1 MQSVSSLPKCF
12 VLPKAQMST
21 GLTSSYNQGLNVYA
35 PVFIPR
41 AQFPIIT
48 SPLIF
53 PDETSFVVG
62 RVWCIPGNAE
72 TFFTMPEEVKST
84 PIDIPV
90 KGEMWGKVDLSKP
103 LTFGAFPVDP
113 NSNPSISPSLPA
125 SFTDN
130 LSSDRDDDEDGHH
143 STLSI
148 APVTI
153 LPPLGV
159 ISIAP
164 SPYPISE
171 IPRRLS
177 NVILVS
183 IGLLLFC
190 KRDDRR
196 DPFEIE
202 HRWNIQNMYSE
213 YPSLAPVYEFSEFS
227 PIYFYCKHHGIS
239 LKTYRRERE
248 YIYSIDYSNYESI
261 NEDARLPRNPEEFI
275 KLALVYY
282 QYATTLLH
290 AIKTTSTPMS
300 YTRDKGACNILFNCS
315 QIMYSLMDHL
325 ATEGESVEIRSRNLP
340 LPSLRN
346 FVEIPPS
353 PRWFNDV
360 SNEPLHVRMCRVLL
374 GAYAETLAS
383 IYNAVASSSI
393 HLKHLNP
400 NRWDTLHLYLN
411 ALNNHQSKFVE
422 ARSDV

>member
-1 MQSVSSLPKCF
+1 MQSASSLPKCF

-21 GLTSSYNQGLNVYA
+21 GLTSSYKQGLNAYA

-41 AQFPIIT
+41 AQFPGIT
-48 SPLIF
+48 SQLIF

-84 PIDIPV
+84 LIDIPV
-90 KGEMWGKVDLSKP
+90 NGEMWGKVDLSKP

-113 NSNPSISPSLPA
+113 NSNPSIPQSLPSEDA
-125 SFTDN
+125 N
-130 LSSDRDDDEDGHH
+130 MSSDRDDDEDGHH

-159 ISIAP
+159 ISIAH

-171 IPRRLS
+171 IPLRLAT
-177 NVILVS
+177 VIGVS
-183 IGLLLFC
+183 VGLLSFC
-190 KRDDRR
+190 ERADRR
-196 DPFEIE
+196 SPFDFA
-202 HRWNIQNMYSE
+202 HRWIVDNMSSVD
-213 YPSLAPVYEFSEFS
+213 PSLAPFSEINDKSFIS
-227 PIYFYCKHHGIS
+227 ICNEHGVHLIHG
-239 LKTYRRERE
+239 KIGCT
-248 YIYSIDYSNYESI
+248 INYSIWESI
-261 NEDARLPRNPEEFI
+261 KEDARLPRKSEEFI

-300 YTRDKGACNILFNCS
+300 YTRDTGARNILFHCS

-325 ATEGESVEIRSRNLP
+325 ATESVEIRSPTVP
-340 LPSLRN
+340 LPSSRN
-346 FVEIPPS
+346 FVKIPPS

-360 SNEPLHVRMCRVLL
+360 SNEPLHVRICRVLL
-374 GAYAETLAS
+374 GAYAETIAS
-383 IYNAVASSSI
+383 IYNAVASSSV
-393 HLKHLNP
+393 HLKYLNP

-411 ALNNHQSKFVE
+411 AVDNHHREFVA